1 MLFSS
6 FVLFICYF
14 HSLLLSLFIIIIIF
28 CGSFTL
34 NVSVSTFGVQHGITT
49 KSPGRLLL
57 AQPRELRDLGGVLI
71 YRDHEMGDV
80 VHRLAD

>member
-6 FVLFICYF
+6 FVLVICYF

-34 NVSVSTFGVQHGITT
+34 HVSVSTFT